1 MTGGITQ
8 QTPVPHDPPHPGR
21 YIREVNAIVRAAVDY
36 EALFERARL
45 AATPEACETCLVE
58 IARALESATTPA
70 DQAQLLMCRARV
82 RSNQWL
88 TREVCED
95 AVAAMTLFEMAGDDE
110 LAIAAASLGAAHA
123 SRLGEVALAS
133 DLATRSILG
142 LDSVSDNRLRWE
154 ITNRLGIFCYSL
166 FDYDRAVEM
175 FEVSLAA
182 AERLGDEEKVCRQ
195 LQNIADA
202 LLLASRQQQRS
213 HLGTGADKLERAEA
227 TVRRLRL
234 EGSAELNR
242 RFGSHRLLAEVLCD
256 LGRAE
261 EALQVMTE
269 FPGEVNVIMQAAQ
282 RAATALV
289 EARCLRLAG
298 RVEEALAAAHRGM
311 GIGETSHDEHE
322 LMLALEELAACE
334 EAAGDFENALADTQ
348 EVNRHIRAIHEGQT
362 RQLVQQVWARA
373 DIEMERTNLQ
383 AKAAEATR
391 SAEEDILTGIGN
403 RRLLER
409 FLCEEAVRQTEV
421 ACIIADID
429 SFKEI
434 NDTFGHDAGDAVLRQ
449 VGQLFLNKT
458 RSGQLAIRY
467 GGDEFVVAL
476 SGVDLATAYGF
487 AERIRLAVSSLDWM
501 TVAPGLQVTMSFGVA
516 CGPAKGWQAAL
527 TAADERLLAGKRRGR
542 DTVMASVDTLTA

>member
-1 MTGGITQ
+1 MTSRTHWR
-8 QTPVPHDPPHPGR
+8 TPRKSTDTSER
-21 YIREVNAIVRAAVDY
+21 YT
-36 EALFERARL
+36 RARQDSL
-45 AATPEACETCLVE
+45 CNK
-58 IARALESATTPA
+58 SGH
-70 DQAQLLMCRARV
+70 
-82 RSNQWL
+82 
-88 TREVCED
+88 
-95 AVAAMTLFEMAGDDE
+95 AV
-110 LAIAAASLGAAHA
+110 
-123 SRLGEVALAS
+123 
-133 DLATRSILG
+133 
-142 LDSVSDNRLRWE
+142 
-154 ITNRLGIFCYSL
+154 
-166 FDYDRAVEM
+166 
-175 FEVSLAA
+175 
-182 AERLGDEEKVCRQ
+182 
-195 LQNIADA
+195 
-202 LLLASRQQQRS
+202 
-213 HLGTGADKLERAEA
+213 
-227 TVRRLRL
+227 
-234 EGSAELNR
+234 
-242 RFGSHRLLAEVLCD
+242 
-256 LGRAE
+256 
-261 EALQVMTE
+261 
-269 FPGEVNVIMQAAQ
+269 
-282 RAATALV
+282 
-289 EARCLRLAG
+289 
-298 RVEEALAAAHRGM
+298 
-311 GIGETSHDEHE
+311 
-322 LMLALEELAACE
+322 
-334 EAAGDFENALADTQ
+334 
-348 EVNRHIRAIHEGQT
+348 
-362 RQLVQQVWARA
+362 

>member
-1 MTGGITQ
+1 M
-8 QTPVPHDPPHPGR
+8 R
-21 YIREVNAIVRAAVDY
+21 RAWSKS
-36 EALFERARL
+36 
-45 AATPEACETCLVE
+45 
-58 IARALESATTPA
+58 RALESATTPA

-256 LGRAE
+256 LGRGGGSA
-261 EALQVMTE
+261 AGHDRV
-269 FPGEVNVIMQAAQ
+269 PGRGERHHAGSS
-282 RAATALV
+282 
-289 EARCLRLAG
+289 ARRHGAG
-298 RVEEALAAAHRGM
+298 RGPMSPPGRPGGGSLGCRPPRHGDRRDEPRRARVDACARG
-311 GIGETSHDEHE
+311 
-322 LMLALEELAACE
+322 
-334 EAAGDFENALADTQ
+334 AG
-348 EVNRHIRAIHEGQT
+348 
-362 RQLVQQVWARA
+362 
-373 DIEMERTNLQ
+373 
-383 AKAAEATR
+383 
-391 SAEEDILTGIGN
+391 
-403 RRLLER
+403 RLR
-409 FLCEEAVRQTEV
+409 
-421 ACIIADID
+421 
-429 SFKEI
+429 
-434 NDTFGHDAGDAVLRQ
+434 
-449 VGQLFLNKT
+449 
-458 RSGQLAIRY
+458 
-467 GGDEFVVAL
+467 GGC
-476 SGVDLATAYGF
+476 
-487 AERIRLAVSSLDWM
+487 R
-501 TVAPGLQVTMSFGVA
+501 
-516 CGPAKGWQAAL
+516 
-527 TAADERLLAGKRRGR
+527 
-542 DTVMASVDTLTA
+542 